1 MYSVHVTFSCHKNVI
16 YIVNLFSPF
25 AMLCGS
31 TDMLLSETCYYILV
45 CKVLINGKK
54 WEKKVIVENL
64 IKFVL
69 KGNYVLFV
77 LYRKQLVRSFVKV
90 ICGVM
95 DCIKLQVFLV
105 LSA

>member
-1 MYSVHVTFSCHKNVI
+1 MVKN
-16 YIVNLFSPF
+16 
-25 AMLCGS
+25 
-31 TDMLLSETCYYILV
+31 E
-45 CKVLINGKK
+45 
-54 WEKKVIVENL
+54 EKKVTVENW

-90 ICGVM
+90 IFRVM

>member
-1 MYSVHVTFSCHKNVI
+1 MVKN
-16 YIVNLFSPF
+16 
-25 AMLCGS
+25 
-31 TDMLLSETCYYILV
+31 
-45 CKVLINGKK
+45 
-54 WEKKVIVENL
+54 EKKVTVENW

-90 ICGVM
+90 IFRVM

>member
-1 MYSVHVTFSCHKNVI
+1 MVKN
-16 YIVNLFSPF
+16 
-25 AMLCGS
+25 
-31 TDMLLSETCYYILV
+31 
-45 CKVLINGKK
+45 
-54 WEKKVIVENL
+54 EKKVSVENW